1 MLTAKEIHVKAS
13 PERFVEEMKASIDL
27 PVVTVDPNHG
37 IGQYEDHVGWQ
48 FIGHV
53 SSDGFKVIRRY
64 RQGYRPSQMLSNWNS
79 ANYGGLYGPTLQG
92 RMQPVGTGTLLAYEF
107 KRNPSFWVFSIIFV
121 ILGSIASG
129 VIALLGLSQGTLSL
143 ESFMIPA
150 YVVSMFLIGNASM
163 ALLTEARDR
172 RALMDWLSGIQERAE
187 KSLP

>member
-1 MLTAKEIHVKAS
+1 MLTAKEVHIKAS
-13 PERFVEEMKASIDL
+13 PERVVEEMKAAIDM

-37 IGQYEDHVGWQ
+37 IGHYEDHVGWQ

-92 RMQPVGTGTLLAYEF
+92 RIQPVGAGTLLVYEF
-107 KRNPSFWVFSIIFV
+107 TRNPSFWMFSILIG

-129 VIALLGLSQGTLSL
+129 VIALLGFSQGNLSL

-163 ALLTEARDR
+163 ALLAEARER
-172 RALMDWLSGIQERAE
+172 SALKDWINGIKAKAE
-187 KSLP
+187 KVQ